1 GQPGHAVLGGHVP
14 AESSGGLHPG
24 GGGDVDDG
32 TPTGGEHGGDL
43 VLHRQEHPAQV
54 HRDRFLERAGLQCRH
69 RGHLVSASG
78 AVDGQVQ
85 SAEMSHGAFDELS
98 DGAGVAH
105 IGGNGKGL
113 PSGGGDAAGQG
124 VQGLFVPGGQ
134 DHVGS
139 GPHELPGRGG
149 ADTAAGA
156 GDETDRAVQWT
167 FGHCPVLSLVLAR
180 YPQRRRRRLR
190 GSWNA
195 VTTNQISPPKRT
207 TGVRTTSGG
216 KTSMRV
222 LSIPTPAITRPV
234 TASGRGSSRRITDG
248 TETPASN
255 RANGT
260 VNPAE
265 PKPKENV
272 ESILATAGSIMGA
285 TCAAV
290 QPVSPLK

>member
-1 GQPGHAVLGGHVP
+1 
-14 AESSGGLHPG
+14 
-24 GGGDVDDG
+24 
-32 TPTGGEHGGDL
+32 
-43 VLHRQEHPAQV
+43 
-54 HRDRFLERAGLQCRH
+54 
-69 RGHLVSASG
+69 
-78 AVDGQVQ
+78 
-85 SAEMSHGAFDELS
+85 AEMSHGAFDELS

-290 QPVSPLK
+290 QPVSPLKARPVAARTPPTRPIVAPGAVIPSWRKRWCTVAVKIASGMEAAKTIVPVTDATVPRLR